1 MGLNTPYDVRAVKL
15 LSFQGRD
22 DKLVIKHRVVLE
34 KKTEQGV
41 RITNVMWT
49 IPSMTYTLIR
59 MCGTRENN
67 QVVFPEGLKIT
78 RIGKFRYGGRDYA
91 KTRLFWTG
99 KEEEAAVVPV
109 GKEENNVERK
119 KKN

>member
-1 MGLNTPYDVRAVKL
+1 
-15 LSFQGRD
+15 
-22 DKLVIKHRVVLE
+22 
-34 KKTEQGV
+34 
-41 RITNVMWT
+41 
-49 IPSMTYTLIR
+49 MTDTLIR

-91 KTRLFWTG
+91 KTRLFWAE

-109 GKEENNVERK
+109 GKEENNVEEKEEEITFSSEEEEEEFQDVMDFVPTLPAGQRK
-119 KKN
+119 QQRELKRQPENLELVKDHTIPHV